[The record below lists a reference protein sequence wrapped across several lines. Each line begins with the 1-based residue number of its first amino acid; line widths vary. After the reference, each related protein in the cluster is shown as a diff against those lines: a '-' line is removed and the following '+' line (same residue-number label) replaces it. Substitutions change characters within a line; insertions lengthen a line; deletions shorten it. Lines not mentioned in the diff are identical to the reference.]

1 MLDKYIGKNVEV
13 LEKLYSTDSTIKM
26 RGNKITGMVTAIDNN
41 FIELDNKILI
51 NIKHIYIITIL

>member
-1 MLDKYIGKNVEV
+1 MLDKYIGKSVEIY
-13 LEKLYSTDSTIKM
+13 EKMYNGISLLKM

-51 NIKHIYIITIL
+51 NIKHIYVITVL